1 MKRSKRLVVTG
12 ASGFLGR
19 GLVAYLAHE
28 GHDVLALS
36 RSPAAFDHSGV
47 AAGTMPDL
55 ADPHAA
61 WDGLLQ
67 PNDVV
72 VHLAGLAHGSLDDDR
87 HDSINH
93 QGAMRL
99 AEAAA
104 RASVAQLIF
113 VSSIAAQTGPAA
125 SHMLTEADDPKPV
138 NAYGRAKLAAERA
151 VAGSGVAY
159 TILRPGVIYGED
171 AKGNLRLLE
180 RLAQLPVPLPLAGV
194 SARRSL
200 LSAANFNS
208 AVGLVLM
215 NQAAINKIFLVADP
229 APLSVA
235 EMITGLRR
243 QMGRRPGLFYVHP
256 VPLKAALT
264 VLGLK
269 SVWTRIG
276 EPFVISTDR
285 LQGIGWRPHGP
296 EPR

>member
-1 MKRSKRLVVTG
+1 MKTSKRLVVTG

-28 GHDVLALS
+28 GHAVLALS
-36 RSPAAFDHSGV
+36 RSPAAFDHPGV
-47 AAGTMPDL
+47 VTGAMPDL
-55 ADPHAA
+55 ADPNAA
-61 WDGLLQ
+61 WGGLLQ
-67 PNDVV
+67 PNDIV
-72 VHLAGLAHGSLDDDR
+72 VHLAGLAHGSLDDER
-87 HDSINH
+87 HDPINH
-93 QGAMRL
+93 RGTARL

-104 RASVAQLIF
+104 RASAAQLIF

-125 SHMLTEADDPKPV
+125 SHVLTEADDPKPA

-159 TILRPGVIYGED
+159 TILRPAVIYGED

-180 RLAQLPVPLPLAGV
+180 RLAALPVPLPLAGV

-208 AVGLVLM
+208 AVGLAVM
-215 NQAAINKIFLVADP
+215 NEAAINRMFLVADP

-235 EMITGLRR
+235 AMVAGLRR
-243 QMGRRPGLFYVHP
+243 KMGRRPALFYVP
-256 VPLKAALT
+256 AVLLKAALT

-285 LQGIGWRPHGP
+285 LQSIGWHPHGP
-296 EPR
+296 EPL

>member
-1 MKRSKRLVVTG
+1 MKGSKRLVVTG

-36 RSPAAFDHSGV
+36 RSPAAFDHPGV
-47 AAGTMPDL
+47 AVGTMPDL
-55 ADPHAA
+55 ADPGAA
-61 WDGLLQ
+61 WGELLR
-67 PNDVV
+67 PDDIVI
-72 VHLAGLAHGSLDDDR
+72 HLAGLAHGSLEDER

-93 QGAMRL
+93 QGTARL

-104 RASVAQLIF
+104 RASVAQLIL

-125 SHMLTEADDPKPV
+125 SHVLTEADDPKPV

-180 RLAQLPVPLPLAGV
+180 RLARLPVPLPLAGV

-215 NQAAINKIFLVADP
+215 NQAAINRTFLVADP

-235 EMITGLRR
+235 EMIAGMRR
-243 QMGRRPGLFYVHP
+243 KMGRQPGLFYLHP
-256 VPLKAALT
+256 QLLKVAMTA
-264 VLGLK
+264 LGLK

-276 EPFVISTDR
+276 EPFVINTDR
-285 LQGIGWRPHGP
+285 LQDIGWRPRGP
-296 EPR
+296 ELQ